1 MRKLLLLTIGLLY
14 TSCGPMTD
22 IVTGETRVT
31 TQVATVRQ
39 CFDPYLARW
48 VLCDGFGRPYYN
60 YGYYG
65 QGIFGPRV
73 IIYSGNTR
81 SGGNASSGSQGGS
94 TSNGTSNGGGGR
106 SSGGSNQNNRTQAQ
120 WKTTIQS
127 DLWLLP

>member
-1 MRKLLLLTIGLLY
+1 MRKLLLLTVLLFA
-14 TSCGPMTD
+14 SCGSVTD

-31 TQVATVRQ
+31 TTVATVNQ

-48 VLCDGFGRPYYN
+48 VFCDGFGRPYYN

-81 SGGNASSGSQGGS
+81 SSGNASSNNQGGS
-94 TSNGTSNGGGGR
+94 TSNGGG
-106 SSGGSNQNNRTQAQ
+106 SAPSGGSNQNNRTQEQ
-120 WKTTIQS
+120 
-127 DLWLLP
+127 